1 MNWFRNFLAGL
12 LLLNTAAAA
21 LVGSSSSGWAVEP
34 AASDWAATAQAK
46 VRLVSALTGSG
57 GAKSVPLG
65 LQFELAPGWKTYWR
79 SPGDAGIPVS
89 LDWAGST
96 NLAGADMAWPV
107 PRRFTLF
114 GLDTFGYEDEVVF
127 PIAAR
132 PADPA
137 KPLTL
142 RLKVD
147 YLVCEKICIPQ
158 SADLALDLPA
168 SAPAPSDFAQLIDRY
183 QSRVPGDGSGHG
195 LSLVSTHAEGEE
207 ANPRLVVSV
216 RSALPLVA
224 PDLFVEGPAGL
235 YFPAPN
241 VALEQGGLGA
251 RFTIDVKRDAKG
263 PVLAGTPLLLT
274 VADGIRGL
282 EAKAVPAPAMGGSAW
297 TTALL
302 AALLGGLIL
311 NLMPCVLP
319 VLSLKLLAF
328 VGHGETPSG
337 RVRLSFLAS
346 AAGVLASF
354 LLLAA
359 LVAGFK
365 SAGLAI
371 GWGFQFQ
378 QPLFLSA
385 MALLV
390 TVFAANL
397 WGFFEVPLPG
407 FAGALASA
415 SNRPGLLGDFFTGA
429 LATLL
434 ATPCTAPFLATA
446 LGFALAGGPA
456 EIFAIFLALGLG
468 LGAPY
473 LLLAAA
479 PSLARHLP
487 RPGPWMVWLKRALGF
502 ALLGTA
508 LWLLAVLAAQ
518 IGVKA
523 SLLTGGALVAL
534 LLILTLRRLVPARRW
549 TAVAAMAVVA
559 VLAPMVLAEVPV
571 TVAAEDGA
579 WRKFDEA
586 AIARL
591 VGEGHVVLV
600 DVTADWC
607 INCQIN
613 KLLVLDRG
621 WAAQALASGRVIGL
635 KADWTNPDPAVARY
649 LAGFAR
655 YGIPFNAVYGP
666 RAPQGL
672 ALPPVLS
679 EEAVRQAVEQ
689 AGGT

>member
-12 LLLNTAAAA
+12 LLLNTATAA
-21 LVGSSSSGWAVEP
+21 LVGSSSSGWAAEP

-46 VRLVSALTGSG
+46 LRLVSAVTGSA

-65 LQFELAPGWKTYWR
+65 LQFQLAPGWKTYWR

-274 VADGIRGL
+274 VADGTRGL

-407 FAGALASA
+407 FAGALAGA
-415 SNRPGLLGDFFTGA
+415 SNRPGLLGDFSTGA

-549 TAVAAMAVVA
+549 TAVAVMALVAVV
-559 VLAPMVLAEVPV
+559 APMVLAKVPV

-621 WAAQALASGRVIGL
+621 WAADALASGRIIGM

-689 AGGT
+689 AGNT